1 MCNGRRN
8 NGVKMQY
15 IRQHSVVLH
24 LVQFLVFLV

>member
-15 IRQHSVVLH
+15 IRLHSVVLH